1 MMEDIDGLQI
11 YVAATKLAQKNN
23 QTTGEK
29 GDYYITL
36 EQLEAI
42 LRKMVGKD

>member
-1 MMEDIDGLQI
+1 MIEDKGGII
-11 YVAATKLAQKNN
+11 YVAATILAQKNN

-42 LRKMVGKD
+42 LRKMEFDN